1 MSKRDLLAQSKVILG
16 KFPNAHCY
24 TKRMTEHLLSSNN
37 IKGIPIIIL
46 RPSILGAALNEP
58 VPGWTDTTSFMH
70 GVTLL
75 VGLGILT
82 QIPCKQDAFVD
93 IIPVDYVV
101 KQILISIPY
110 LAKSNRESG
119 GKTNFFITSCST
131 SSQNSLQWRE
141 FFDYMTR
148 YQNMFPYEKRAGP
161 AQITLHPTQQ
171 AYQFAYKYK
180 AKYPTEALYYVTR
193 VFGSKQYSNDVKEMR
208 I

>member
-148 YQNMFPYEKRAGP
+148 YQNMFPYEKQTTVG
-161 AQITLHPTQQ
+161 IVFTQKRQ
-171 AYQFAYKYK
+171 
-180 AKYPTEALYYVTR
+180 V
-193 VFGSKQYSNDVKEMR
+193 
-208 I
+208 